1 MARLKV
7 QEKARERGL
16 NLSELQVRVS
26 ARMGRAV
33 PLGTLRRYWHSTQKG
48 RAEADKPI
56 ELVDIFLLGTIARVL
71 DVPIGD
77 LLNGDE
83 LGQFNQARKAA

>member
-26 ARMGRAV
+26 ARTGRAI
-33 PLGTLRRYWHSTQKG
+33 PLGTLRRYWHSTEKG
-48 RAEADKPI
+48 KVQDNPI
-56 ELVDIFLLGTIARVL
+56 KLVDIYLLGTIAHVL
-71 DVPIGD
+71 EVPVGE
-77 LLNGDE
+77 LLNEEE
-83 LGQFNQARKAA
+83 LGQKNAA

>member
-7 QEKARERGL
+7 QETARERGV

-33 PLGTLRRYWHSTQKG
+33 PLGTLRRYWHSTKKG
-48 RAEADKPI
+48 QVSGDPI
-56 ELVDIFLLGTIARVL
+56 ELVDVYLLGTIARVL
-71 DVPIGD
+71 EVPIGD

-83 LGQFNQARKAA
+83 LGQKRAA